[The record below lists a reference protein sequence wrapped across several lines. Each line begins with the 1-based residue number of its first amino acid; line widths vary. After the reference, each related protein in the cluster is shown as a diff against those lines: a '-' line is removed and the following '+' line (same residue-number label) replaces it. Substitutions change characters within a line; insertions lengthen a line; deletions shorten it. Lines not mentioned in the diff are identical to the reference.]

1 MIDTDRCFFR
11 MALSELMECY
21 QNSRNKEA
29 VATLVLSGRF
39 TGHLPTHYAARWV
52 GRGEMRIVS

>member
-1 MIDTDRCFFR
+1 MFFR
-11 MALSELMECY
+11 MALSERMECY